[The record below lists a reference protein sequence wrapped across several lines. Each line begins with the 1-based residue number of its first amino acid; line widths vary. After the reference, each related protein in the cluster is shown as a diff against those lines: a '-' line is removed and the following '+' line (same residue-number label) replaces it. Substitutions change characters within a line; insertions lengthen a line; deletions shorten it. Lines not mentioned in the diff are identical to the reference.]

1 VSDVALALRGITK
14 RFGDT
19 LALDEATFE
28 LRRGSVHALLGE
40 NGAGKTTLM
49 RIAFGM
55 LRPDAG
61 AIAIDGSQVR
71 LHGPADALANGV
83 GMVHQHF
90 TNVSEMTVAENV
102 ALGGR
107 GNLDLRETA
116 TRITA
121 LGADTGLRL
130 DPNATVATLPVGAQ
144 QRLEIVKALVRGART
159 LILDEPTAVLAPD
172 ESRELLTWLRAFADA
187 GNSVVLITHKLAEAL
202 SVVDGVT
209 VLRHGRTVLQGDASE
224 MDEARLA
231 QAMLGTELAPLPHVA
246 SSPHERVVLRAD
258 RLTIAA
264 EDGRPRVRN
273 ATFAVRAGEIM
284 GVAGVEGSGQH
295 ELLRA
300 IAGRLEPSSGT
311 LEAPA
316 DVGFVPEDRHRD
328 AVILDFTLA
337 ENVAL
342 RGAGS
347 RTGRMRTSEW
357 RRRAAELVE
366 AFQIRARSPE
376 APIASLSGGNQQR
389 LVLARELADAPTALV
404 VENPTRG
411 LDVRASQLILQ
422 RLREAA
428 AGGTTVVVYSSDLD
442 EVLAICTRLLV
453 IHDGVVREVP
463 REREAAGRA
472 MLGAG

>member
-1 VSDVALALRGITK
+1 MSDVALALSGITK

-19 LALDEATFE
+19 LALDDASFE

-55 LRPDAG
+55 LRPDDG
-61 AIAIDGSQVR
+61 TIAIDGSAVR
-71 LHGPADALANGV
+71 LHGPADALAAGV

-90 TNVSEMTVAENV
+90 TNVPEMTVAENV

-107 GNLDLRETA
+107 GTLDLRETA
-116 TRITA
+116 ARITA
-121 LGADTGLRL
+121 IGTETGLRL

-159 LILDEPTAVLAPD
+159 LILDEPTAVLAPE
-172 ESRELLTWLRAFADA
+172 ESRELLTWLRAFVDQ
-187 GNSVVLITHKLAEAL
+187 GNSAVLITHKLVEAL
-202 SVVDGVT
+202 SVVDEVT
-209 VLRHGRTVLQGDASE
+209 VLRHGRAVLHGAASVV
-224 MDEARLA
+224 DDARLA
-231 QAMLGTELAPLPHVA
+231 RAMLGTELAPLPRVA
-246 SSPHERVVLRAD
+246 SSAQDRVVLRAD

-273 ATFAVRAGEIM
+273 ATFAVRAGEIV
-284 GVAGVEGSGQH
+284 GIAGVEGSGQH

-300 IAGRLEPSSGT
+300 IARRLEPNSGT

-347 RTGRMRTSEW
+347 RTGRMGSSEW

-366 AFQIRARSPE
+366 TFQIRARSPD
-376 APIASLSGGNQQR
+376 APMASLSGGNQQR
-389 LVLARELADAPTALV
+389 LVLARELADAPAALV

-411 LDVRASQLILQ
+411 LDVRASQMILQ

-428 AGGTTVVVYSSDLD
+428 ARGTAVVVYSSDLD

-463 REREAAGRA
+463 RERAAAGRA
-472 MLGAG
+472 MLGA

>member
-1 VSDVALALRGITK
+1 MSDAALSLNGITK
-14 RFGDT
+14 RFGET
-19 LALDEATFE
+19 LALDGANFAV
-28 LRRGSVHALLGE
+28 RRGSVHALLGE

-49 RIAFGM
+49 RIAYGM
-55 LRPDAG
+55 LRPDEG
-61 AIAIDGSQVR
+61 TIAIGGNPVR
-71 LHGPADALANGV
+71 LRGPADALATGV

-116 TRITA
+116 SRITA

-130 DPNATVATLPVGAQ
+130 EPDAIVATLPVGAQ

-159 LILDEPTAVLAPD
+159 LILDEPTAVLAPE

-187 GNSVVLITHKLAEAL
+187 GHSVVLITHKLVEAL
-202 SVVDGVT
+202 TVVDEVT
-209 VLRHGRTVLQGDASE
+209 VLRHGRAVLHSAASA

-231 QAMLGTELAPLPHVA
+231 EAMLGTELAPPPHVA
-246 SSPHERVVLRAD
+246 SSPQDRMVLRAD
-258 RLTIAA
+258 RLTIVA

-273 ATFAVRAGEIM
+273 ATFEVRAGEIV

-300 IAGRLEPSSGT
+300 IARRLEPNGGT
-311 LEAPA
+311 LEAP
-316 DVGFVPEDRHRD
+316 DEVGFVPEDRHRD
-328 AVILDFTLA
+328 AVILDFTLG

-347 RTGRMRTSEW
+347 RTGRMGTGEW
-357 RRRAAELVE
+357 RRRTAALMET
-366 AFQIRARSPE
+366 FQIRAPSSD
-376 APIASLSGGNQQR
+376 APMASLSGGNQQR
-389 LVLARELADAPTALV
+389 LVLARELADAPAALV

-428 AGGTTVVVYSSDLD
+428 ARGTAVVVYSSDLD

-463 REREAAGRA
+463 RERDAAGRA
-472 MLGAG
+472 MLGA